1 MAYKYSKGKTYQGDI
16 YNEDDTQRNT
26 YLDWSEDAVGIVAG
40 GELTLAVSGAV
51 VIVSGSG
58 TPLRV
63 DGAISSSRA
72 LYGTDLV
79 LKTNDSSG
87 IASLYI
93 EGTNGTEIIG
103 MTGGGLNIL
112 SQGGDLHVVAG
123 TDYAISWGT
132 DNTYWKMGLSTNGD
146 LSLPAMSAGN
156 IKGRV
161 HVSGSDSDN
170 LFYTNS
176 DSNDDVFVVCG
187 DGKVGIGTASP
198 SKNLDIEGAD
208 NAIIQ
213 LNATNYRSYNV
224 GSDGYGFVIHDD
236 TTGGT
241 AGYRFVISDQ
251 AAALGYVGIGA
262 GASIAGSNHPDALLH
277 LSSSDDGQ
285 IFRADT
291 TDGTTVLFVTGSGRV
306 GIGTASPNA
315 ILHITGALGPA
326 LLIEDGNIHLSGT
339 NTAHNPE
346 IQFIDNAH
354 IGVAGLKIRYD
365 NSNGNSYFE
374 NMYNNTNA
382 GIFFTTREA
391 GTADN
396 VLSLVAGQV
405 GIGTASPSEALTVI
419 GDISGSGDLVVGDDV
434 LIVSG
439 SSVGIGFAPWSGKEL
454 HVTDGDSSTAGAPA
468 DSQVVVESGG
478 NAGISLL
485 AGGTRAR
492 IFFGDSS
499 DIDEGIIEYKFT
511 NSERFNI
518 DVGGNEV
525 MRIYESGAS
534 NTITTLNGVKTT
546 AGLFTEGHP
555 YYSNDENIT
564 VGDCCVLENGQ
575 IVRSSSPM
583 QKNVSGIAWYSVLSD
598 LQNSGSSGDEA
609 WPLTLDD
616 ATVSRVAS
624 DALGIQCNM
633 AEESGGEWVPTAKF
647 QTLWKLAALGDS
659 RQSNYGTTDL
669 TGFKVCNEGGEVS
682 AGDLL
687 CTSTTPGFLMKQSDD
702 IMRSYTVGKAMEDVT
717 FDGNGQATGIYG
729 YIYCG

>member
-1 MAYKYSKGKTYQGDI
+1 VAYKYTTGSVERGDI
-16 YNEDDTQRNT
+16 YNQNDAQGNT
-26 YLDWSEDAVGIVAG
+26 YIDWSEDAIGLVAG

-51 VIVSGSG
+51 VNVSGSG
-58 TPLRV
+58 TPLVV
-63 DGAISSSRA
+63 DGAISSSGIIF
-72 LYGTDLV
+72 GTDLY
-79 LKTNDSSG
+79 LNTNNASTQTTIYVQGNSGTEFYSLGTGGFNLTSGGEIKLLAGADS
-87 IASLYI
+87 ALHL
-93 EGTNGTEIIG
+93 GTNAAD
-103 MTGGGLNIL
+103 
-112 SQGGDLHVVAG
+112 SKVVV
-123 TDYAISWGT
+123 T
-132 DNTYWKMGLSTNGD
+132 
-146 LSLPAMSAGN
+146 
-156 IKGRV
+156 
-161 HVSGSDSDN
+161 
-170 LFYTNS
+170 
-176 DSNDDVFVVCG
+176 
-187 DGKVGIGTASP
+187 
-198 SKNLDIEGAD
+198 
-208 NAIIQ
+208 
-213 LNATNYRSYNV
+213 
-224 GSDGYGFVIHDD
+224 SDG
-236 TTGGT
+236 
-241 AGYRFVISDQ
+241 R
-251 AAALGYVGIGA
+251 
-262 GASIAGSNHPDALLH
+262 
-277 LSSSDDGQ
+277 
-285 IFRADT
+285 
-291 TDGTTVLFVTGSGRV
+291 
-306 GIGTASPNA
+306 
-315 ILHITGALGPA
+315 
-326 LLIEDGNIHLSGT
+326 
-339 NTAHNPE
+339 
-346 IQFIDNAH
+346 
-354 IGVAGLKIRYD
+354 
-365 NSNGNSYFE
+365 
-374 NMYNNTNA
+374 
-382 GIFFTTREA
+382 
-391 GTADN
+391 
-396 VLSLVAGQV
+396 V
-405 GIGTASPSEALTVI
+405 GIGTASPSEALSVI

-485 AGGTRAR
+485 SGGSRAR

>member
-1 MAYKYSKGKTYQGDI
+1 MAYKFRKGKAGLSGSMTTDDI
-16 YNEDDTQRNT
+16 AYFYDTDT
-26 YLDWSEDAVGIVAG
+26 KLDWDSDYISLQTG
-40 GELTLAVSGAV
+40 GNDVLV
-51 VIVSGSG
+51 VSGS
-58 TPLRV
+58 
-63 DGAISSSRA
+63 
-72 LYGTDLV
+72 
-79 LKTNDSSG
+79 
-87 IASLYI
+87 
-93 EGTNGTEIIG
+93 
-103 MTGGGLNIL
+103 
-112 SQGGDLHVVAG
+112 
-123 TDYAISWGT
+123 
-132 DNTYWKMGLSTNGD
+132 
-146 LSLPAMSAGN
+146 
-156 IKGRV
+156 
-161 HVSGSDSDN
+161 
-170 LFYTNS
+170 
-176 DSNDDVFVVCG
+176 
-187 DGKVGIGTASP
+187 KVGIGTASP
-198 SKNLDIEGAD
+198 DYTLDVAGNIGVDEYIYHNG
-208 NAIIQ
+208 
-213 LNATNYRSYNV
+213 
-224 GSDGYGFVIHDD
+224 DGNTYLQF
-236 TTGGT
+236 
-241 AGYRFVISDQ
+241 
-251 AAALGYVGIGA
+251 
-262 GASIAGSNHPDALLH
+262 
-277 LSSSDDGQ
+277 
-285 IFRADT
+285 T
-291 TDGTTVLFVTGSGRV
+291 TD
-306 GIGTASPNA
+306 I
-315 ILHITGALGPA
+315 
-326 LLIEDGNIHLSGT
+326 IE
-339 NTAHNPE
+339 
-346 IQFIDNAH
+346 
-354 IGVAGLKIRYD
+354 
-365 NSNGNSYFE
+365 
-374 NMYNNTNA
+374 
-382 GIFFTTREA
+382 
-391 GTADN
+391 
-396 VLSLVAGQV
+396 LVAGGESMIKMAEGAGEIVINDGQNDLAFRITDTDGNEIFSALGNKGAV
-405 GIGTASPSEALTVI
+405 GISNSAPTYPLE
-419 GDISGSGDLVVGDDV
+419 VGDEILV
-434 LIVSG
+434 VSG
-439 SSVGIGFAPWSGKEL
+439 SSVGIGSSPWSAKEL

-485 AGGTRAR
+485 SGGSRAR